1 MSKPH
6 KYIAGGWVWLRKS
19 DHATAYLNHVR
30 RVLTCYPKSTS
41 EHSKVEPPPIRLYE
55 DRREVIGVP
64 RGWFVDQSDYDP
76 NEVIQRVSDGGAIS
90 ASVES
95 LMRFEGPFEEQGR
108 ALDIMQEYMAA
119 KQFGGFLL
127 QAGCGFGKTNTAL
140 ELAFRN
146 GRRTLILVHK
156 EFFLRQ
162 WRERIETFF
171 KGARI
176 GYIRQ
181 DVSDYEGCDFVIGML
196 QSIARDD
203 GNGSKYDPAMYEAF
217 GMIVSDECH
226 RIGAQTWSDIVPRFT
241 ARWRLGLTAT
251 PRRKDDAEMVF
262 FKHIGPIVYRA
273 ETSAIV
279 PEVRVL
285 ETDAVL
291 GGKRS
296 YGRFKPADSLGHTEV
311 ISQLVKDDERNRLIG
326 EVVARAVSNGR
337 KVMIISERLKH
348 LDSLKTHC
356 LNELLR
362 LDYDLSPDVE
372 VDYMTG
378 SRTEDELKAAEGANI
393 ILATKQMVEEGLD
406 VPAIDVLV
414 LSTPM
419 SDVEQTV
426 GRVRR
431 HCKPAPGKCER
442 MCAWR
447 AHECAGKPHPIVV
460 DVHDPNIPQSMRKV
474 KKRNAFYSRIQGGRN
489 G

>member
-1 MSKPH
+1 MKEH
-6 KYIAGGWVWLRKS
+6 KYIASGWVWLRKS
-19 DHATAYLNHVR
+19 DYAPSYLNHIR

-41 EHSKVEPPPIRLYE
+41 EHSKAEPAPIRLYE
-55 DRREVIGVP
+55 DRREVLGVP
-64 RGWFVDQSDYDP
+64 RGWFTDQLDYSR
-76 NEVIQRVSDGGAIS
+76 EAVIERVSDGSPIDT
-90 ASVES
+90 SVES
-95 LMRFEGPFEEQGR
+95 LMRFEGPFKEQGN
-108 ALDIMQEYMAA
+108 ALEVMRDYMNL
-119 KQFGGFLL
+119 KGFGGFLL

-140 ELAFRN
+140 ELAYRN

-171 KGARI
+171 TGAKI

-181 DVSDYEGCDFVIGML
+181 DSCDFEGCDFVIGML

-203 GNGSKYDPAMYEAF
+203 GAGSKYNPAMYEAF
-217 GMIVSDECH
+217 GMVISDECH
-226 RIGAQTWSDIVPRFT
+226 RIGAQSWSSIVPRFT
-241 ARWRLGLTAT
+241 ARWRVGLTAT

-262 FKHIGPIVYRA
+262 FKHIGPIIYRA
-273 ETSAIV
+273 KTSALV

-285 ETDAVL
+285 ETQATLD
-291 GGKRS
+291 GKRV

-311 ISQLVKDDERNRLIG
+311 LSQLVKDEKRNRLIA
-326 EVVARAVSNGR
+326 EVVSRAVANGR

-348 LDSLKTHC
+348 LDSIKEQFFE
-356 LNELLR
+356 ELLR
-362 LDYDLSPDVE
+362 LDYELDPDVQ
-372 VDYMTG
+372 VDYMVG
-378 SRTEDELKAAEGANI
+378 SRSENELKEAESANV

-414 LSTPM
+414 LATPM

-431 HCKPAPGKCER
+431 HCKPSKDKCPK
-442 MCAWR
+442 MCPWR
-447 AHECAGKPHPIVV
+447 AHECTGKPHPIVV
-460 DVHDPNIPQSMRKV
+460 DVHDPGIPQSMRKV
-474 KKRNAFYSRIQGGRN
+474 KRRNDFYTKIKGGHN